1 MKISNNFI
9 KLTLYLI
16 LILLP
21 LGQLTRLPIA
31 GGDVAVYLNDLLLP
45 TLLFFW
51 VSYSLVIRKKIN
63 FPPLTGWIF
72 LFVAIAVISLVNG
85 VRYVGYGNAL
95 VGGLYLWRFIM
106 YAGVYFVMHDLNF
119 IFGESFTASI
129 IKLLLFGQGI
139 FAALGILQF
148 VLFPDFSKY
157 VAHGWD
163 PHYYRVLSTFFDPNF
178 AGIYLVLGLTLL
190 LSLIILHSPTR
201 TIPNIAVTVLIIVAI
216 MLTFSRSSYLA
227 FITAVG
233 FLGLLRSRR
242 LLLVM
247 MFLALLVFLFIPKVQ
262 RRVVEGINLDQTAR
276 ARLVDWSKTF
286 TIIKDRP
293 VLGVGFNTL
302 RYVKEQYGFF
312 RDARGVEQESGHS
325 GAGSDSSLLFVWATT
340 GVLGLLAYLGLILG
354 VWRQGWRNYR
364 KTQGL
369 TKVVGLSLAVSIPA
383 LLIDSWFVNSLFYP
397 WVMLW
402 LWAITGMSKSK

>member
-1 MKISNNFI
+1 MQFTKF
-9 KLTLYLI
+9 LLYFS

-45 TLLFFW
+45 LLWFSW
-51 VSYSLVIRKKIN
+51 LSCSLVIRKKLHL
-63 FPPLTGWIF
+63 PPLTSWIF
-72 LFVAIAVISLVNG
+72 LFVAIAIISLING
-85 VRYVGYGNAL
+85 VRYVGYSNVL
-95 VGGLYLWRFIM
+95 VGGLYLWRFVM
-106 YAGVYFVMHDLNF
+106 YAGIYFVVHDLSHE
-119 IFGESFTASI
+119 IKKSFTGTI
-129 IKLLLFGQGI
+129 INLLLFGQGI
-139 FAALGILQF
+139 FAALGLLQF

-190 LSLIILHSPTR
+190 LSLVILHPQTR
-201 TIPNIAVTVLIIVAI
+201 TMLNFAACSLIIAAI
-216 MLTFSRSSYLA
+216 ILTFSRSAYLA
-227 FITAVG
+227 FMTAVG

-247 MFLALLVFLFIPKVQ
+247 MFLALLAFLFIPKVQ
-262 RRVVEGINLDQTAR
+262 RRVLEGINLDQTAR
-276 ARLVDWSKTF
+276 ARLVNWGKTF
-286 TIIKDRP
+286 TIIKDHP
-293 VLGVGFNTL
+293 VLGVGFNTF

-312 RDARGVEQESGHS
+312 RDTRGVEQESGHS
-325 GAGSDSSLLFVWATT
+325 GAGSDSSLLFAWATT
-340 GVLGLLAYLGLILG
+340 GILGLLAYLGLILS

-364 KTQGL
+364 KSQGL
-369 TKVVGLSLAVSIPA
+369 SQVVGLSLVVSIPA
-383 LLIDSWFVNSLFYP
+383 LVLDSWFVNSLFYP

-402 LWAITGMSKSK
+402 VWVIAGSLKFKMKS